1 MKEAENWERFLVD
14 YGFIPSRKERIIR
27 WLIALT
33 INIVWLFFVYKC
45 FENKNYPLG
54 IVLSIAY
61 IGWKIVKRGND

>member
-33 INIVWLFFVYKC
+33 INIVWLLIIISK
-45 FENKNYPLG
+45 
-54 IVLSIAY
+54 
-61 IGWKIVKRGND
+61 